1 MSSLLHESDA
11 RTWSAVFKPFLDST
25 SPTPAQGPA
34 RFHLA
39 TQGAASE
46 IAMAF
51 RAVALALALGA
62 ASAGPGGGTYPPGV
76 SYNKLTAETFNDF
89 VEGAIA
95 DGKTAMV
102 RWIASEG

>member
-1 MSSLLHESDA
+1 MGA
-11 RTWSAVFKPFLDST
+11 R
-25 SPTPAQGPA
+25 TPAQDAASALPPGH
-34 RFHLA
+34 R
-39 TQGAASE
+39 GAASE

-51 RAVALALALGA
+51 RAVTLALALGA

>member
-1 MSSLLHESDA
+1 
-11 RTWSAVFKPFLDST
+11 
-25 SPTPAQGPA
+25 
-34 RFHLA
+34 
-39 TQGAASE
+39 
-46 IAMAF
+46 MAF